1 MSKQKTIVALI
12 VPFILVSCKTNKC
25 SFNLDK
31 SVKKLQDCGWTI
43 SRDEKKEE
51 ALQEITYYLTIE
63 YINKGADL
71 YVDTIDSYIS
81 LFAPETL
88 APDDPNWVPPRY
100 VNFVTFSSSE
110 DANKYYSFLVD
121 ESKNDKEKEEYV
133 PRNVYLGLDNRI
145 YIETNSKDACD
156 LIEGISFFQL

>member
-1 MSKQKTIVALI
+1 MSIKKTIVALI
-12 VPFILVSCKTNKC
+12 VPFVLISCKTNKC

-43 SRDEKKEE
+43 SRDEKEEE
-51 ALQEITYYLTIE
+51 ALQEITYYLTVE

-110 DANKYYSFLVD
+110 DANKYYSFLVC
-121 ESKNDKEKEEYV
+121 ESKNDKEK
-133 PRNVYLGLDNRI
+133 RGICSKKRI
-145 YIETNSKDACD
+145 F
-156 LIEGISFFQL
+156 GIG